1 MYDKDSS
8 ISDRFSRLKREYAQ
22 TGTRRSVE
30 LRVKNSKILF
40 LEVVT
45 SLILTVT
52 IEGCSGC
59 TRTRFATSST
69 SSTWLKFFQIAWGR
83 TSPT

>member
-52 IEGCSGC
+52 IEGYSGC

>member
-30 LRVKNSKILF
+30 LRVKNSKIFIFGL
-40 LEVVT
+40 L
-45 SLILTVT
+45 S
-52 IEGCSGC
+52 
-59 TRTRFATSST
+59 
-69 SSTWLKFFQIAWGR
+69 
-83 TSPT
+83 